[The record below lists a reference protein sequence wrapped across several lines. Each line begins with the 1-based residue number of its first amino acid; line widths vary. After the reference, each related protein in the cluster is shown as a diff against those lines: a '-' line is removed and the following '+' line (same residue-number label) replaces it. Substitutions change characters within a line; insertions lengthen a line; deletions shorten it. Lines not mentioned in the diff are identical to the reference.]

1 MRNRKRAKFC
11 KNIQEKM
18 ISWIAIKMAS
28 LILYDA
34 CRILF
39 LVSKFIFFSPYPDQP
54 KQSQNAH
61 TIHALMKINYLISY
75 VHSIG

>member
-34 CRILF
+34 CRIPF
-39 LVSKFIFFSPYPDQP
+39 LVSKFIFF
-54 KQSQNAH
+54 
-61 TIHALMKINYLISY
+61 
-75 VHSIG
+75 